1 MIKLEN
7 VKVYYNGI
15 KALDVEHL
23 EIPLDK
29 ITCILGPN
37 GAGKTTLLKTLMNLT
52 KYDGRVLLNGE
63 ILADKPARH
72 IARIFAYAS
81 PIQPVGL
88 LNLRVIDA
96 LLTSRYTSSSTFF
109 ESRRDIEIVLR
120 VAETLHF
127 KNLLERKL
135 ETLSSGE
142 LQRVILAMAIAKE
155 TPILLLDEPD
165 NHIDLGAKAELII
178 YLEKLS
184 RSRTIIFTTH
194 DIIFGSQLGEYFIV
208 LNRGRIVFNG
218 DRRDLL
224 EKKRILE
231 EVYGTR
237 LMRVSHGDYEF
248 LVPIYKLLNE
258 STKRI

>member
-7 VKVYYNGI
+7 VKVYYNGY
-15 KALDVEHL
+15 KALDVGQL

-37 GAGKTTLLKTLMNLT
+37 GAGKTTLFKTLMNRT
-52 KYDGRVLLNGE
+52 KYHGRILLNGE
-63 ILADKPARH
+63 ALTDKPARR

-96 LLTSRYTSSSTFF
+96 LLTSRYVGSSKFF
-109 ESRRDIEIVLR
+109 ESKRDIELVLR
-120 VAETLHF
+120 IAETLRL
-127 KNLLERKL
+127 KSLLERRL

-165 NHIDLGAKAELII
+165 NHIDLGAKAELIEH
-178 YLEKLS
+178 LRKLS
-184 RSRTIIFTTH
+184 SNRTIIFTTH
-194 DIIFGSQLGEYFIV
+194 DIIFGSQLGEHFIV
-208 LNRGRIVFNG
+208 LNRGRVVFNG
-218 DRRDLL
+218 ERSDFL
-224 EKKRILE
+224 ENKGILE
-231 EVYGTR
+231 EVYGIR
-237 LMRVSHGDYEF
+237 LMRVSTEDYEF
-248 LVPIYKLLNE
+248 LVPLYKSLTE
-258 STKRI
+258 SANRI